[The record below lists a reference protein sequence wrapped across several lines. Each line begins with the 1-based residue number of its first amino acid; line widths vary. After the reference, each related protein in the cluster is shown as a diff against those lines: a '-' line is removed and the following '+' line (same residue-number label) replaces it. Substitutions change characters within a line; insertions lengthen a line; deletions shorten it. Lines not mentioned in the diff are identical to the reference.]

1 MPDIDL
7 KSIGISLLITVLVV
21 FLVWFFLLKP
31 SGETADQNIVKIQT
45 DIDTLNK
52 SLSKQN
58 VDIGDVVNNLIPTNV
73 SNIQKLIDSTN
84 ASIKT
89 QSAELSKSILDLKNA
104 NDALSKSTTSS
115 VNDIKK
121 TIGDLQTALN
131 NLVKSQASEIKR
143 LEDKSILDIKNLNTR
158 IDDLARSE
166 AGQTKLMKDSIDKLT
181 ASEAE
186 QTILINKRI
195 DSLTASEAAQTTLM
209 QSQIDRILNNLF
221 PGIRET
227 IDGLIAQEKSNFNAL
242 SLKFPE
248 IKSTID
254 AMKFENDTNLQKLK
268 EQLSSNSLSD
278 KEYQGSVDLIKS
290 YIENALKSPEIADRV
305 KNKIFSQDDYGKKL
319 MTIKGEKD
327 ALEYIKT
334 LVMNR
339 LKSYDC
345 FFPDTN
351 SFSPTSL
358 ILVNK
363 NKNNNVTKINDEDFE
378 VIWADLLFNVLT
390 KEAYNSDDDTIDLS
404 KLHRLPSVAEVIK
417 VASNLR
423 PVKNNI
429 ISYNDAKSAT
439 KQILN
444 MYAYDCKNWDVY
456 LTKMFNQDRGACST
470 LTDWS
475 NVMKDRTQCLVLTP
489 NNIFKQIKNLNV
501 SDLTLLVES
510 LVLTDTTMTIK
521 TSETGSEGRFS
532 IYKNGINI
540 DKNFFKLPLKMDT
553 YQNVKNIIIDDVVFE
568 CTLDPKSYNTDTY
581 TWLTMKY
588 LDTFDSVKLR
598 LKSFSKEQRIELLI
612 DEKSMVVSAD
622 KKVLNINTSLNG
634 TESRIYKSS
643 GDTFHIVSDLKVP
656 DTINTVIVDN
666 KVKITLKLIVNT
678 TVWQDFSVV
687 DIQFV

>member
-115 VNDIKK
+115 VIEIKK

-143 LEDKSILDIKNLNTR
+143 LEDKSILDVKNLNTR
-158 IDDLARSE
+158 IDELAKSE
-166 AGQTKLMKDSIDKLT
+166 AGQTKLMKDTIDKLT
-181 ASEAE
+181 ASEAA
-186 QTILINKRI
+186 QTILINSRI
-195 DSLTASEAAQTTLM
+195 DGLTASEAAQTTLM

-305 KNKIFSQDDYGKKL
+305 KNKIFSQDDYGKKV
-319 MTIKGEKD
+319 MAIKVEKEG
-327 ALEYIKT
+327 AEYIKT

-345 FFPDTN
+345 FFADSN
-351 SFSPTSL
+351 SLNAQSL
-358 ILVNK
+358 ILVNNNK
-363 NKNNNVTKINDEDFE
+363 NKNVTKINDEDFE
-378 VIWADLLFNVLT
+378 VIWANLLFNVLT
-390 KEAYNSDDDTIDLS
+390 KETYNSDNDTIDLS
-404 KLHRLPSVAEVIK
+404 KLDRMPSADLIK
-417 VASNLR
+417 VASDLR

-444 MYAYDCKNWDVY
+444 MYTYDCKNWDVY
-456 LTKMFNQDRGACST
+456 LTKMFNQDRGACSQ
-470 LTDWS
+470 LTSWS
-475 NVMKDRTQCLVLTP
+475 NFMKDKTQCLVLTP

-501 SDLTLLVES
+501 SDVTLLVES
-510 LVLTDTTMTIK
+510 LVLTDTTITIK
-521 TSETGSEGRFS
+521 TSEKGSEGRFS
-532 IYKNGINI
+532 IDKDGITI
-540 DKNFFKLPLKMDT
+540 DKNFFNLPFKMDT
-553 YQNVKNIIIDDVVFE
+553 YKNVKNIIIDDVVFE
-568 CTLDPKSYNTDTY
+568 CTIDPASYNKDTY
-581 TWLTMKY
+581 SWLTMKY
-588 LDTFDSVKLR
+588 INTFDEVKLR
-598 LKSFSKEQRIELLI
+598 LKSFSKEERIELLL
-612 DEKSMVVSAD
+612 DENSMVVSAD
-622 KKVLNINTSLNG
+622 KKVLNINTLPNG
-634 TESRIYKSS
+634 SKSRIYKSS
-643 GDTFHIVSDLKVP
+643 DDRFHILSDFKVP
-656 DTINTVIVDN
+656 DTINTIIVDN
-666 KVKITLKLIVNT
+666 VVKITLKLIITNPA
-678 TVWQDFSVV
+678 WQDFSVV